1 MFPDP
6 LSLLLALSGVFLIAF
21 MRGAFGGGFAIIG
34 IPLLSLSLDPI
45 AAGALLA
52 PLFVVNDLFALR
64 YWKPGTWSKPDLKL
78 LVPALLIGIAAG
90 TLLMRMLDRH
100 VIEIA
105 MAVITLLFAALWFMG
120 GGKLRAEPRKPAKGL
135 FAGFALASRPW
146 SRMPV
151 VRRLRCICS
160 RSGCRNRCWPE
171 RQVYFSQSAMSPRP
185 DRGCGL
191 RNRVGRFGC

>member
-64 YWKPGTWSKPDLKL
+64 YWKPDTWSKS
-78 LVPALLIGIAAG
+78 PAN
-90 TLLMRMLDRH
+90 T
-100 VIEIA
+100 
-105 MAVITLLFAALWFMG
+105 
-120 GGKLRAEPRKPAKGL
+120 
-135 FAGFALASRPW
+135 
-146 SRMPV
+146 
-151 VRRLRCICS
+151 
-160 RSGCRNRCWPE
+160 
-171 RQVYFSQSAMSPRP
+171 
-185 DRGCGL
+185 
-191 RNRVGRFGC
+191 